1 MDNTNSS
8 ADSTPATVSETPG
21 GKSVDLD
28 LSSVSSASEVLPD
41 ELLEIDEDEEG
52 EEEGS
57 GLLSGAF
64 GFTALALGFL
74 SLSGSW
80 LGSVYNSRAET
91 SSQLFAK
98 AATTQTQENQ
108 IGVNALAS
116 GWHAQAVIG
125 GIFGLAALLVGAGVL
140 LAPNL
145 LLSGKAPAWARAAG
159 IAGIVLAIVGLILAV
174 LTWYGVLAPGLTAPT
189 VATTS

>member
-1 MDNTNSS
+1 MILPFRSS
-8 ADSTPATVSETPG
+8 ALCA
-21 GKSVDLD
+21 LF
-28 LSSVSSASEVLPD
+28 L
-41 ELLEIDEDEEG
+41 
-52 EEEGS
+52 
-57 GLLSGAF
+57 

-159 IAGIVLAIVGLILAV
+159 IAGIVLAVVGLILAV
-174 LTWYGVLAPGLTAPT
+174 LTWYGVLAPGHDGQGACPRPAHPTGDGCVGEQEAPGG
-189 VATTS
+189 